1 MRLTVLAFVA
11 SIGAIELVR
20 LLLRK
25 QKGRKPR
32 DRAPEEGNLL
42 PTCEDSAAFQTARA
56 PPGRDVGDIALGPK
70 LGAGSF
76 GVVYAG
82 FVSGPVHSRVGA
94 EESCQ
99 L

>member
-1 MRLTVLAFVA
+1 MRLTVLALVA
-11 SIGAIELVR
+11 SVGTIELVR

-25 QKGRKPR
+25 HKERKPR
-32 DRAPEEGNLL
+32 DREPEEGSLL

-56 PPGRDVGDIALGPK
+56 PPGRDIGDIALGPK

-82 FVSGPVHSRVGA
+82 FVSWPSA
-94 EESCQ
+94 LSCRC
-99 L
+99 